1 MSSGVNS
8 SRGVSPK
15 IGQKFAGLYIP
26 YGVHVDGRPFGRL
39 RLDVPEADRKYTQRA
54 GSGVHPYFPAMPGLD
69 AQPDVVLVEGEF
81 KAIALCEAGVR
92 AIGISGFYGFAHEGA
107 WCVRLSKHLED
118 HPAQR
123 VLFLGDNDTALNF
136 QFADAAVKLAVLAGA
151 VPVVLPRIPLSM
163 PKGVDDCRAHLGAE
177 ACGPTPAFAGTAGNV
192 KADLEGIASK
202 KPARSRSPRRTFEI
216 RQKLRPVG
224 ITWPGECSRRRRS
237 NRLPGPT
244 GNRSLLVS
252 CCRVPHRSSFFQGI
266 A

>member
-1 MSSGVNS
+1 MSRVPS
-8 SRGVSPK
+8 SASRRRQSAASSS
-15 IGQKFAGLYIP
+15 AGL
-26 YGVHVDGRPFGRL
+26 GRDARACRRNAGAPRTSRPNQAEAVRPAHGHDQLRGIGPAGNKKAAQCGAALARERL
-39 RLDVPEADRKYTQRA
+39 IG
-54 GSGVHPYFPAMPGLD
+54 GS
-69 AQPDVVLVEGEF
+69 
-81 KAIALCEAGVR
+81 EAGMNRGGVLD
-92 AIGISGFYGFAHEGA
+92 GI
-107 WCVRLSKHLED
+107 
-118 HPAQR
+118 
-123 VLFLGDNDTALNF
+123 
-136 QFADAAVKLAVLAGA
+136 LAVT
-151 VPVVLPRIPLSM
+151 
-163 PKGVDDCRAHLGAE
+163 AHLGAE